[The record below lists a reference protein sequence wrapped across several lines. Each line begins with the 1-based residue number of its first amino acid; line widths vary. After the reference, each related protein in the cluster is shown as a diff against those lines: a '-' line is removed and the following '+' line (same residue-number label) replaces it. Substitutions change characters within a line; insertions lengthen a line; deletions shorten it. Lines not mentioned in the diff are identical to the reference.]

1 MLISWCN
8 AVQTKDYDTELQT
21 VQMEFFSNIVSEYMK
36 IIMDHKS
43 ILSFNEENIKEKI
56 RKQRDKEKD
65 RKTSKL
71 QALDDDERQVSNM
84 LQRLRLGEWNIG
96 LQKGFREYNPD
107 FYDKEQKQLMQDTLS
122 DIRDGVIDDVNND
135 FQDIYTVEEQV
146 DNEDL
151 SHLAN
156 DDDYG
161 NQDGDEY
168 Y

>member
-1 MLISWCN
+1 
-8 AVQTKDYDTELQT
+8 
-21 VQMEFFSNIVSEYMK
+21 
-36 IIMDHKS
+36 
-43 ILSFNEENIKEKI
+43 
-56 RKQRDKEKD
+56 
-65 RKTSKL
+65 
-71 QALDDDERQVSNM
+71 M
-84 LQRLRLGEWNIG
+84 LQRLRLGEWNVG

-146 DNEDL
+146 DNDDL

-161 NQDGDEY
+161 DRDGDEY